1 MQVLPQILTLRCKF
15 TGCLPLNMW
24 NRFIRFGDPSLLI
37 SFLSPKV
44 LMDENTKGWYIY
56 TEARHHVMIPLWW
69 LNIYKIWLSVS
80 ILFFALSINH
90 VSLIFFYLYLLY
102 FYENCDTTFLYGIIR
117 KLLVL
122 FIYMHVTSYMLI
134 SLDFEIL
141 TEKCTPYIFREE
153 DSWHHCIHAS
163 FEDTSLHG
171 RSLCGFEIR

>member
-15 TGCLPLNMW
+15 TGRLPLNMS

-80 ILFFALSINH
+80 ILFFALSIKH
-90 VSLIFFYLYLLY
+90 VSLIFFFTCIYCIFMKIVILL
-102 FYENCDTTFLYGIIR
+102 
-117 KLLVL
+117 
-122 FIYMHVTSYMLI
+122 SYMV
-134 SLDFEIL
+134 SLES
-141 TEKCTPYIFREE
+141 CWYYSYICM
-153 DSWHHCIHAS
+153 WHHTC
-163 FEDTSLHG
+163 
-171 RSLCGFEIR
+171 